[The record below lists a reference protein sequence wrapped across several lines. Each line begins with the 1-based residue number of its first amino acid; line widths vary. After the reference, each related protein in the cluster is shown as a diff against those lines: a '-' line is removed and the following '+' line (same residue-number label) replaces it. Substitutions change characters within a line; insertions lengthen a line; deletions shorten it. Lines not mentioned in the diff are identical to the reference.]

1 MILKVIGIA
10 GSVVGSKTRIAV
22 EQVLNKMNGE
32 HQELKTELIDLSDY
46 ELVFSD
52 GRDYRDYS
60 GDTKTVLEKIMSADA
75 YIIGT
80 PIFQASIPGA
90 LKNLF
95 DLLPNE
101 AFRDKVAGI
110 VATAGSSK
118 HYLVPEHQLKP
129 ILSYMKAVILPK
141 YVFVEEKNY
150 YQKEIVDEDAI
161 FRLNQLADDL
171 VHGINVFSE
180 IQKAKD
186 SAFPF

>member
-1 MILKVIGIA
+1 MKIVGIA
-10 GSVVGSKTRIAV
+10 GSVVGSKTRVAV
-22 EQVLNKMNGE
+22 QQILDHITIE
-32 HQELKTELIDLSDY
+32 HQEIETKLVDLGDY

-60 GDTKTVLEKIMSADA
+60 GDTKTALETIMSADA

-80 PIFQASIPGA
+80 PIFQASIPGT

-101 AFRDKVAGI
+101 AFRDKVVGI

-129 ILSYMKAVILPK
+129 ILSYMKAVIIPK
-141 YVFVEEKNY
+141 YVFVEEKSY
-150 YQKEIVDEDAI
+150 YQKKIVNDDAI

-171 VHGINVFSE
+171 IHGVNVFSE
-180 IQKAKD
+180 IQREKD

>member
-1 MILKVIGIA
+1 MKIIGIA

-22 EQVLNKMNGE
+22 DQVLNRIKEE
-32 HQELKTELIDLSDY
+32 HQEMDTELIDLSDY

-60 GDTKTVLEKIMSADA
+60 GDTKTVLEKIMAADA
-75 YIIGT
+75 YIVGT
-80 PIFQASIPGA
+80 PIFQASIPGT

-101 AFRDKVAGI
+101 AFQDKVVGA

-129 ILSYMKAVILPK
+129 ILSYMKAVIIQK
-141 YVFVEEKNY
+141 YVFVEEKSY
-150 YQKEIVDEDAI
+150 YRKEIVDDDAI
-161 FRLNQLADDL
+161 FRLNRLADDL
-171 VHGINVFSE
+171 VHGVNIYSE
-180 IQKAKD
+180 IQEAKD

>member
-1 MILKVIGIA
+1 MKVIGIA

-22 EQVLNKMNGE
+22 EQILNKINDD
-32 HQELKTELIDLSDY
+32 HQEMETELIDLSEY

-52 GRDYRDYS
+52 GRDYRDYN
-60 GDTKTVLEKIMSADA
+60 GDTKTVLEKIIAADA

-80 PIFQASIPGA
+80 PIFQASIPGT

-101 AFRDKVAGI
+101 AFRDKVTGI

-129 ILSYMKAVILPK
+129 ILSYMKAIILPK
-141 YVFVEEKNY
+141 YVFVEEKQY
-150 YQKEIVDEDAI
+150 YQKEIVDDDAI
-161 FRLNQLADDL
+161 FRLNELADEL
-171 VHGINVFSE
+171 VHGLNVFGD

>member
-1 MILKVIGIA
+1 MKVIGIS
-10 GSVVGSKTRIAV
+10 GSVIGSKTRIAV
-22 EQVLNKMNGE
+22 EQILNKLNDE
-32 HQELKTELIDLSDY
+32 HQEFKTELIDLSDY

-52 GRDYRDYS
+52 GRDYRDYA
-60 GDTKTVLEKIMSADA
+60 GDTKTVLEKIMAADA

-80 PIFQASIPGA
+80 PIFQASIPGT

-101 AFRDKVAGI
+101 GFQNKVVGI

-129 ILSYMKAVILPK
+129 ILSYMKAVIIQK
-141 YVFVEEKNY
+141 YVFVEEKSY
-150 YQKEIVDEDAI
+150 YQKEIVDDDAVL
-161 FRLNQLADDL
+161 RLNRLADDL
-171 VHGINVFSE
+171 VHGVNVFRE

>member
-1 MILKVIGIA
+1 MKIVGIA
-10 GSVVGSKTRIAV
+10 GSVVGSKTRVAV
-22 EQVLNKMNGE
+22 QQILNHIKNE
-32 HQELKTELIDLSDY
+32 HQEIETELVDLGDY

-60 GDTKTVLEKIMSADA
+60 GDTKMALGKVMSADA

-80 PIFQASIPGA
+80 PIFQASIPGT

-101 AFRDKVAGI
+101 AFRDKVVGI

-129 ILSYMKAVILPK
+129 VLSYMKAVIIPK
-141 YVFVEEKNY
+141 YVFVEEKQY

-161 FRLNQLADDL
+161 FRLNRLADDL
-171 VHGINVFSE
+171 VHGVSVFSE
-180 IQKAKD
+180 IQKEKD

>member
-1 MILKVIGIA
+1 MKIAGIA

-22 EQVLNKMNGE
+22 EQILNKMKNDY
-32 HQELKTELIDLSDY
+32 QEVDTTLIDLSDY

-60 GDTKTVLEKIMSADA
+60 GDTKWVLEEIMAADA

-101 AFRDKVAGI
+101 AFREKVVGI
-110 VATAGSSK
+110 VATAGSAK

-129 ILSYMKAVILPK
+129 ILSYMKAVIIPK

-150 YQKEIVDEDAI
+150 YQKKIVDDDAI
-161 FRLNQLADDL
+161 FRLHQLADDL

-180 IQKAKD
+180 IQQEKD

>member
-1 MILKVIGIA
+1 MLKVIGIA

-22 EQVLNKMNGE
+22 EQILNNIEKQHADIE
-32 HQELKTELIDLSDY
+32 TELINLGEFD
-46 ELVFSD
+46 LVFSD

-60 GDTKTVLEKIMSADA
+60 GDTKAVLEKIMTADA
-75 YIIGT
+75 YVIGT

-101 AFRDKVAGI
+101 AFREKVVGV
-110 VATAGSSK
+110 VATAGSAK

-129 ILSYMKAVILPK
+129 ILSYMKAVIIPK
-141 YVFVEEKNY
+141 YVFVEEKSY
-150 YQKEIVDEDAI
+150 YQKEIVDDDAI
-161 FRLNQLADDL
+161 FRLNRLADDL
-171 VHGINVFSE
+171 VHGANVFSE
-180 IQKAKD
+180 IQKEKD

>member
-1 MILKVIGIA
+1 MKIVGIA
-10 GSVVGSKTRIAV
+10 GSVVGSKTRVAV
-22 EQVLNKMNGE
+22 QQILNHIKNE
-32 HQELKTELIDLSDY
+32 HQEIETELIDLGEY

-60 GDTKTVLEKIMSADA
+60 GDTKTALEKVMSADA

-101 AFRDKVAGI
+101 AFRDKVVGI

-129 ILSYMKAVILPK
+129 VLSYMKAVIIPK
-141 YVFVEEKNY
+141 YVFVEEKSY
-150 YQKEIVDEDAI
+150 YQRKIVNDDAI
-161 FRLNQLADDL
+161 FRLNQLANNL

-180 IQKAKD
+180 IQKEKD